1 MTGYERARAALYA
14 LGVALNTLG
23 LVLGWYTETQ
33 GAALLG
39 VLNAALAVLAF
50 VNVPGLTNRT
60 GESDPQP

>member
-1 MTGYERARAALYA
+1 MTGYERIRAALYA
-14 LGVALNTLG
+14 LGAALNTLA
-23 LVLGWYTETQ
+23 LVLGWYTEAQ
-33 GAALLG
+33 GAAILG